1 MNLLNNAGAS
11 GAAADLDVIDYL
23 NTNFNTIES
32 LDNVDAT
39 IMELNNQISSIDD
52 QLKEVIREQAYSAE
66 TARLQLDTINEK
78 SMQLVERISSVKD
91 TASSSEQMVKTGCTE
106 IRRLDT
112 AKRNITFSITSLK
125 RLIMLSKF
133 KSSP

>member
-91 TASSSEQMVKTGCTE
+91 TASSSE
-106 IRRLDT
+106 
-112 AKRNITFSITSLK
+112 
-125 RLIMLSKF
+125 
-133 KSSP
+133 